1 LINPQL
7 WAKGY
12 VGLDRIT
19 LETILTP
26 TPVEPTGPKGR
37 RRKGAGRIELEEAAV
52 IKQYLTTAADG
63 KSYQVKHYNL
73 QAIMGKD

>member
-1 LINPQL
+1 LNPP
-7 WAKGY
+7 
-12 VGLDRIT
+12 DR
-19 LETILTP
+19 
-26 TPVEPTGPKGR
+26 K
-37 RRKGAGRIELEEAAV
+37 AAAALEEAAV